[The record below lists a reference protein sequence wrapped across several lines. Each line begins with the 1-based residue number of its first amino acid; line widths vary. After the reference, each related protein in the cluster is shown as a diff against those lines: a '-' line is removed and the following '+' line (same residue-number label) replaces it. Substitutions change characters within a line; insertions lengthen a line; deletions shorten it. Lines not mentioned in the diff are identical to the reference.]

1 MRYFRF
7 SISILLFFVCSL
19 LRVRLE
25 VEPTYTIIRL
35 FIHIRYSIIRPHTRS
50 LSRLLEALAP
60 PIRARR
66 LAALR
71 PRPRRFALA
80 PPPRTPTPSPPR
92 RSPTA
97 WRVRLRCR
105 RREDSSA
112 AAGGATGR
120 AGPRPARAGSRTRP
134 GPTLLP
140 LISAAARVGSRRPA
154 TSPGSR
160 SRSHP
165 APLPAPVRRSPGS
178 TAATAT
184 ARTWRRC
191 SPVHLLSHL
200 IPKIYLF
207 LPSFF
212 FLVSSIDFLASSFC
226 RLISWLHLFSGFI
239 LLQMLV
245 SLILIS
251 CLILFLF
258 LSFYSFFLA

>member
-1 MRYFRF
+1 
-7 SISILLFFVCSL
+7 
-19 LRVRLE
+19 
-25 VEPTYTIIRL
+25 PTP
-35 FIHIRYSIIRPHTRS
+35 SPTRS
-50 LSRLLEALAP
+50 RTDLYHYTSFYTHTVQYYTSPHPLSLSPSRSPSPANSRSP
-60 PIRARR
+60 
-66 LAALR
+66 
-71 PRPRRFALA
+71 PRRA
-80 PPPRTPTPSPPR
+80 PTPSPPVRARATSPRSDPVPAGSRSRHLPAR
-92 RSPTA
+92 RAPTA

-165 APLPAPVRRSPGS
+165 APLPAPVRESWPTATGSSLPAPVRRSPGS

-191 SPVHLLSHL
+191 SPVD
-200 IPKIYLF
+200 
-207 LPSFF
+207 
-212 FLVSSIDFLASSFC
+212 VC
-226 RLISWLHLFSGFI
+226 LFSASTFKP
-239 LLQMLV
+239 
-245 SLILIS
+245 LI
-251 CLILFLF
+251 
-258 LSFYSFFLA
+258 